1 MAAKSTKTTTDYD
14 VIIVG
19 GGHAGCTMAALLG
32 QDGLRVACLDRDSR
46 DAVLQA
52 NFDGRTTA
60 ISYASSQILQKAGLW
75 EALVPL
81 ACPILDIRVTE
92 NDSPVLLEF
101 PPEEADAP
109 AFGWVVENKEF
120 RRVLFDRLKDIK
132 TVDHIAPARAV
143 SFDVRE
149 NDIAVTLE
157 DGKTLTAALLIGAD
171 GRQSSV
177 RSWMGIG
184 TRGWS
189 YRQKAVVCMIEH
201 ENAHQNVAWENFRG
215 SGPLAIL
222 PVNDDEKGKH
232 RSTLVWTEEGRT
244 KVSVADFQDDV
255 FNTALNERIPAHY
268 GKARAIGPR
277 FSYPLSLS
285 HAHRYTAKRTALI
298 ADAAHGIH
306 PIAGQGLNLGFRDI
320 YVLGNLLIDAF
331 KAKKDIGA
339 ADLLKRYE
347 DSRYK
352 DNMMMAAAT
361 DALNKIFSNDSRS
374 LGLARKIGLRLI
386 QRMPATRKFFMRH
399 AMGTGGDWKKIAK

>member
-1 MAAKSTKTTTDYD
+1 MAKKPVKSVPDYD
-14 VIIVG
+14 VVIIG

-32 QDGLRVACLDRDSR
+32 QNGLRVACLDRDSR
-46 DAVLQA
+46 ESVLDAL
-52 NFDGRTTA
+52 FDGRTTA
-60 ISYASSQILQKAGLW
+60 ISYASMQILEKAGVW
-75 EALVPL
+75 KALSPL
-81 ACPILDIRVTE
+81 ACPILDIRITE
-92 NDSPVLLEF
+92 NDSPVLLDF
-101 PPEEADAP
+101 PLDEAGAP
-109 AFGWVVENKEF
+109 AFGWVVENRDF
-120 RRVLFDRLKDIK
+120 RRVLFDHLKAIK

-143 SFDVRE
+143 SFETGDDR
-149 NDIAVTLE
+149 VTASLE
-157 DGKTLTAALLIGAD
+157 DGTTLTAPLMIGAD

-177 RSWMGIG
+177 RAWMGIE

-189 YRQKAVVCMIEH
+189 YKQKAVVCMIEH
-201 ENAHQNVAWENFRG
+201 ENPHKNVAWENFRG

-222 PVNDDEKGKH
+222 PVNDDAKGRH
-232 RSTLVWTEEGRT
+232 RSTLVWTEEAQAKTSIAGW
-244 KVSVADFQDDV
+244 DENI
-255 FNTALNERIPAHY
+255 FNAALNERIPDHY
-268 GKARAIGPR
+268 GAARAAGPR

-285 HAHRYTAKRTALI
+285 HAHRYVAKRTALI

-320 YVLGNLLIDAF
+320 YVLGNLLTDAH
-331 KAKKDIGA
+331 KSGDDLGS
-339 ADLLKRYE
+339 DVLLKRYE
-347 DSRYK
+347 DLRYK